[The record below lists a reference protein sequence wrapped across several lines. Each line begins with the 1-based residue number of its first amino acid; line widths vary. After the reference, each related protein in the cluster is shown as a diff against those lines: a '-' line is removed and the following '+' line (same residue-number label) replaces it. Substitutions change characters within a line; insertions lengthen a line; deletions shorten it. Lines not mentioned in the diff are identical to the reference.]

1 VSRAHP
7 LVLIVDDDERNRK
20 LAADLLRLADYS
32 IVEAATGAE
41 ALDVAR
47 ADPPNVI
54 LMDLRLP
61 DVDGAQVAGM
71 LRADSRTSSV
81 PVIALTAMS
90 LEGDE
95 DWLRAAGFA
104 GYIQK
109 PIDVEQFCSLV
120 AEFLRRDAG
129 DAPEGE

>member
-20 LAADLLRLADYS
+20 LAADLLRLADYR

-41 ALDVAR
+41 ALDIAR
-47 ADPPNVI
+47 ADPPGAI

-61 DVDGAQVAGM
+61 DVDGAQAARM
-71 LRADSRTSSV
+71 LRADSRTSAV

-95 DWLRAAGFA
+95 DWLRSAGFA

-109 PIDVEQFCSLV
+109 PIDVERFGALV
-120 AEFLRRDAG
+120 AEFLRQGAE
-129 DAPEGE
+129 APNDG